1 MRNKMG
7 NKMRKVKKPS
17 MGASRTGMSTLQ
29 LMKGMKTKKMKKV
42 MPGKK
47 TTKKS
52 YARKKM

>member
-1 MRNKMG
+1 MG